1 MKNKKFPYEKPEM
14 SVIKFTV
21 EDILTASGGIW
32 DREPAELEEI
42 FD

>member
-1 MKNKKFPYEKPEM
+1 MKTNFETPHFEVKKFETEN
-14 SVIKFTV
+14 
-21 EDILTASGGIW
+21 ILTASGGIW